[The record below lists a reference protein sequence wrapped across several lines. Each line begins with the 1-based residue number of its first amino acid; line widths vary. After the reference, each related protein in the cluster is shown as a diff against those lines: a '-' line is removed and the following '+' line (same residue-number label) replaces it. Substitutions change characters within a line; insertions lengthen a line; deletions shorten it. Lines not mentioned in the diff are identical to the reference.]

1 MPKPVVRKVKKKVC
15 AFCKDNA
22 QEIDYKDTGLLRKFI
37 SDRGKIRARRVS
49 GNCRQHQRDVAVAV
63 KNSREVA
70 LLPTPRPRA
79 EYWRDEM
86 KLILTGDVPN
96 LGAPGDIVEVKDGY
110 GRNYLLPRGLAIVA
124 TRGAEKQVAAI
135 KRAQKSRE
143 IRDLGHAREVAAQLG
158 DLAVTVK
165 AKAAGDSGRLF
176 GSVTA
181 ADVVD
186 AVRAAGGPVLDRRAV
201 EVPGQIKTL
210 GKHPVT
216 VRLHPEVT
224 TQLDVAVVAG

>member
-1 MPKPVVRKVKKKVC
+1 
-15 AFCKDNA
+15 
-22 QEIDYKDTGLLRKFI
+22 
-37 SDRGKIRARRVS
+37 
-49 GNCRQHQRDVAVAV
+49 
-63 KNSREVA
+63 
-70 LLPTPRPRA
+70 
-79 EYWRDEM
+79 M

-124 TRGAEKQVAAI
+124 TRGAEKQVATI

-143 IRDLGHAREVAAQLG
+143 IRDLGHAREVATQLG
-158 DLAVTVK
+158 GLAVTVK

-186 AVRAAGGPVLDRRAV
+186 AVRAAGGPALDRRAV
-201 EVPGQIKTL
+201 DVPGQIKTV
-210 GKHPVT
+210 GTHPVT

-224 TQLDVAVVAG
+224 TEMNVAVVAS